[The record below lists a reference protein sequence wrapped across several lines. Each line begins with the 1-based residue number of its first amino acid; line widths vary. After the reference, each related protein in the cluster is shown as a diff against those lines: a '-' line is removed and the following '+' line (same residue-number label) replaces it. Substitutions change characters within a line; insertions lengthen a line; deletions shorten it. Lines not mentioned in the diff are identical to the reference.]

1 MAQAGYT
8 PISLYYSTTA
18 SAQPTSGNLVAGEL
32 ALNTLD
38 EKLYFKNSA
47 GTVKLLAS
55 VASTSNVSSISFG
68 STGLTPNTATTGVV
82 TVAGTLAV
90 GNGGTGITSFGTGVA
105 GALGQNV
112 SGSGSIA
119 LTTSP
124 VFTTPNLGTPSAVT
138 LTSATGLPLSTGVT
152 GTLAIG
158 NGGTGSTSTTYCSLT
173 TNVTGTL
180 PIANGGTGATTATTA
195 FDALS
200 PMTTLGDMI
209 YEGAGPSAIRLPIG
223 STSQILTVVGGVPAW
238 ATPAGGGVTTISFGS
253 TGLTPSTATSGAVTV
268 AGTLAVANGGTGVT
282 TSTGSGANVLATS
295 PTLVTPVLGTPS
307 SGTLTSCTG
316 LPLTTGVTGTL
327 PVANGGTGAVSQ
339 TAYAVLAGGT
349 TSTGA
354 YQSIASV
361 GTSGQ
366 VLTSNGAGALP
377 TFQAASGGVTTISF
391 GSTGLTPSTATSG
404 AVSVA
409 GTLAVA
415 NGGTGATT
423 ITANS
428 VILGNGTSNLGANLV
443 APGSSGNVLTSNG
456 STWTSAAA
464 AASGFSNMT
473 VFTSPGTLTTPAS
486 TTKIKVT
493 VVGGGGNGGANG
505 PGGTAGGGSGG
516 GAGGAAIYVG
526 PVAASSPFSVTVGGA
541 GGTSSFAAL
550 ASATGGS
557 AGGPGNS
564 AGVSGGAGGAG

>member
-1 MAQAGYT
+1 MAQAGFT
-8 PISLYYSTTA
+8 PISLYYSTTV
-18 SAQPTSGNLVAGEL
+18 SAQPTGANLVAGEL
-32 ALNTLD
+32 ALNTVD

-55 VASTSNVSSISFG
+55 SASTTNVQTISFG
-68 STGLTPNTATTGVV
+68 STGLTPSTATSGAV

-158 NGGTGSTSTTYCSLT
+158 NGGTGQ
-173 TNVTGTL
+173 
-180 PIANGGTGATTATTA
+180 TTATTA

-209 YEGAGPSAIRLPIG
+209 YEGAGPSAIRLGIG
-223 STSQILTVVGGVPAW
+223 STSQVLTVVGGVPAW

-253 TGLTPSTATSGAVTV
+253 TGLTPNTATSGAVTV
-268 AGTLAVANGGTGVT
+268 AGTLAIANGGTGSTSTTYCSLTSNVTGTLPVANGGTGITSLGAGVATFLGTPSSANLAAAVT
-282 TSTGSGANVLATS
+282 NETGSGSLVFATS

-327 PVANGGTGAVSQ
+327 PVANGGTGATTL
-339 TAYAVLAGGT
+339 TAYAVVCGGT

-354 YQSIASV
+354 VQSIASV
-361 GTSGQ
+361 GTTGQ

-377 TFQAASGGVTTISF
+377 TFQAAGGSSFPSGTVMLFAQTSAPTGWTKNTTTGDNSALRVTT
-391 GSTGLTPSTATSG
+391 GAASTGGSVGFTTAFASQTPTGSVSITTVSG
-404 AVSVA
+404 SA
-409 GTLAVA
+409 
-415 NGGTGATT
+415 GAT
-423 ITANS
+423 
-428 VILGNGTSNLGANLV
+428 
-443 APGSSGNVLTSNG
+443 
-456 STWTSAAA
+456 
-464 AASGFSNMT
+464 
-473 VFTSPGTLTTPAS
+473 TLTTPQIPSHAHNLLIGGN
-486 TTKIKVT
+486 TVVPTNVT
-493 VVGGGGNGGANG
+493 VLNADGGQYGSQQYTDPGAAITNTGGGGSHTH
-505 PGGTAGGGSGG
+505 PFSFSSGSGTFTG
-516 GAGGAAIYVG
+516 NAIN
-526 PVAASSPFSVTVGGA
+526 
-541 GGTSSFAAL
+541 L
-550 ASATGGS
+550 AVQYIDVIRAT
-557 AGGPGNS
+557 AN
-564 AGVSGGAGGAG
+564 